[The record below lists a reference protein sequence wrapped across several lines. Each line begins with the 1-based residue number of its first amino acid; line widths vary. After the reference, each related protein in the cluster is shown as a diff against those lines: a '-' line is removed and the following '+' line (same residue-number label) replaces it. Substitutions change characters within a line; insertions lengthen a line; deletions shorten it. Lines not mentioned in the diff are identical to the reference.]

1 MPSVKTP
8 TAKPKVVSI
17 TGKDGVR
24 RTYTPEQVQ
33 EILAA
38 HDLEAKARA
47 ELRKLTGNDQIH
59 EGIRVFPKYRLPG
72 VPPDTDI
79 QTVELIAF
87 AKDWPCSLGGLGAF
101 GHFKEFCKY
110 TWPDLEWNE
119 WLEQQIRSLTAEEYE
134 HRHGKTRVRF
144 VSWVGAGSAGK
155 TFAAGLFAC
164 AWFIADPDR
173 TSVTLTSTSK
183 GIIAQRVW
191 PVIQKLWW
199 GALRNGER
207 WEWGHMLES
216 QKMVQAKKGDAK
228 HSICAL
234 AVESGD
240 LQSSLDRI
248 KGRHTPRMMLIVD
261 EANSTPQAIFECI
274 PNMLTAVEELVVIV
288 IGNPDSHLDPHGECC
303 QPKDGWGSITIDH
316 TIWPTKG
323 VPKWGI
329 EPGVCLHFDGA
340 KSPNVI
346 AGKTLHRHIYTY
358 ERWQAVERHGRE
370 YRNTPQHWSQ
380 DRGFWA
386 PEGTENTVFTES
398 MVIRNKGTEKIVFR
412 TIRFSIAFLD
422 PAFGGDRCVLQFAD
436 VGDHIDTGIMVVQ
449 LTDRIFL
456 DPDVTKEQEADYQI
470 ALGLRDHCRARNI
483 KPAHVGIYATGTGR
497 GVYAIAATEWSNEV
511 IRIEEGGAASDRIA
525 SPEDPRPS
533 NEVYYNRV
541 TELWFG
547 ARELL
552 LAGQLKGL
560 YHDAIVQ
567 FCTRH
572 YFYKSRKIQIEPKDD
587 VKLRLHRSPDEA
599 DAVAGICEI
608 ARRLG
613 VDLHSRSNTLES
625 SDIWA
630 EIAKEREESIGIEHG
645 STNNLP
651 ENGGWA
657 SHTLDIT
664 RI

>member
-134 HRHGKTRVRF
+134 HRRGRTRIRF

-240 LQSSLDRI
+240 LKSSLDRI

-274 PNMLTAVEELVVIV
+274 PNMLTAVEELVVLV
-288 IGNPDSHLDPHGECC
+288 IGNAGSHLDPHGECC
-303 QPKDGWGSITIDH
+303 QPKNGWKSITIDD

-323 VPKWGI
+323 VSKWGI

-346 AGKTLHRHIYTY
+346 AGKTLHKHIYTY
-358 ERWQAVERHGRE
+358 ERWAAVERHGQE
-370 YRNTPQHWSQ
+370 YRNTLQHWSQ
-380 DRGFWA
+380 DRGFW
-386 PEGTENTVFTES
+386 PPDGLSKTIFTEAL
-398 MVIRNKGTEKIVFR
+398 VISHDGMGKHT
-412 TIRFSIAFLD
+412 FLWESNPIGAMD
-422 PAFGGDRCVLQFAD
+422 PAFGGDDCLLQFGI
-436 VGDHIDTGIMVVQ
+436 VGDIRAGVKGIQ
-449 LTDRIFL
+449 LTDTVLVGF
-456 DPDVTKEQEADYQI
+456 DPDTEQPLDYQI
-470 ALGLRDHCRARNI
+470 AHAVIRECAKRKVDPRWFGLDS
-483 KPAHVGIYATGTGR
+483 TGVGR
-497 GVYAIAATEWSNEV
+497 GVAAILQQEWSPQ
-511 IRIEEGGAASDRIA
+511 IHKIEFGGSASELPA
-525 SPEDPRPS
+525 STTDPRPS
-533 NEVYYNRV
+533 KEVYSNRV
-541 TELWFG
+541 TELWYS
-547 ARELL
+547 ARDLL
-552 LAGQLKGL
+552 CGNQLKGL
-560 YHDAIVQ
+560 SNEAVRE
-567 FCTRH
+567 FCARL
-572 YFYKSRKIQIEPKDD
+572 YDYINKKYRVESKDD
-587 VKLRLHRSPDEA
+587 MKQRLGYSPDRA
-599 DAVAGICEI
+599 DAVTVLCDV
-608 ARRLG
+608 ARRNGVIAHTSVVTLG
-613 VDLHSRSNTLES
+613 KKTDTWSQLSRDLTELHNATYVEQPSFTEYA
-625 SDIWA
+625 DI
-630 EIAKEREESIGIEHG
+630 
-645 STNNLP
+645 
-651 ENGGWA
+651 
-657 SHTLDIT
+657 DY
-664 RI
+664 